1 MTLFPI
7 LVGAVC
13 LPSDTD
19 EVCTTVR
26 SCEDIALTWND
37 VRLPACLP
45 RNYSRLA
52 APHGTH
58 MRILVIRSARVG
70 RLFFRYSLV
79 GFGRGYGTH

>member
-26 SCEDIALTWND
+26 SCEDIALTLSD
-37 VRLPACLP
+37 VRLPACLATTVGW
-45 RNYSRLA
+45 RHRMA
-52 APHGTH
+52 HICR
-58 MRILVIRSARVG
+58 MLVIRSAA
-70 RLFFRYSLV
+70 
-79 GFGRGYGTH
+79 